1 MISLLGPSVLKISLG
16 SNVMTTTIMSRF
28 SYVSASILF
37 LLGVFNIIFA
47 WKTHSYLYTADIKRR
62 EHTTMGLDRRP
73 SPSISSAT
81 PIENEKKK
89 PIEIYLLIKE

>member
-1 MISLLGPSVLKISLG
+1 
-16 SNVMTTTIMSRF
+16 MTTTIMRRF

-62 EHTTMGLDRRP
+62 EHTALSTMGLDRRP
-73 SPSISSAT
+73 SPLISSAT
-81 PIENEKKK
+81 SIENEKKK

>member
-1 MISLLGPSVLKISLG
+1 
-16 SNVMTTTIMSRF
+16 MTTTIMSRF

-62 EHTTMGLDRRP
+62 EHTALSTMGLDRTP
-73 SPSISSAT
+73 SSAT